1 MMRDWRITVQRI
13 KMAETEKSL
22 SKEQIFRQ
30 VKQLCMKADFA
41 PSRRLICQA
50 AGLTPPDP
58 MKISRAF
65 IRGQTQNK
73 IVHQMLDIEQAFARL
88 RKTFSGDEGS
98 AHGSKSGKHPPPDV
112 KQSGKAFRQI
122 LD

>member
-1 MMRDWRITVQRI
+1 
-13 KMAETEKSL
+13 MAETEKSL

-65 IRGQTQNK
+65 ILSQTQNK

-88 RKTFSGDEGS
+88 RKTFPVTNRTKTRLSS
-98 AHGSKSGKHPPPDV
+98 RLKIWKTSSP
-112 KQSGKAFRQI
+112 
-122 LD
+122 